1 MTTVLFQLLVAYA
14 AARLLGRLAAR
25 LGLPEVIGELLAGAL
40 LGPHL
45 LDLIHE
51 SQFFEA
57 FAELGV
63 IFLLFEAGLE
73 ARVRELMAVR
83 GPALRVGVIGV
94 ALPFAGGLLAALAF
108 GEATSNALFVATAFV
123 ATSVGITIAVLRE
136 LGVQSRRS
144 ARIILAA
151 AVLDDILGLIVLV
164 VVKGVALGQSN
175 PTEIVLIA
183 LEAIAFVSV
192 VVVAGPPLATRLSRL
207 VKRLSPGVVF
217 DASLVLMLA
226 LSLLAEYV
234 GLAAIVGA
242 FLAGLLLG
250 ELEDYDPIQRR
261 IEPLTAFFV
270 PFFFVLMGTYLD
282 FAAFRDPLIDA
293 EIAVFSAVAVA
304 TKYAGGWLGTIREG
318 GRIPREVGSGMVP
331 RGEVGIVVAG
341 IAYAAGVVTE
351 DVYTAVIS
359 MVLVTTFIAPFL
371 IRRTFVGRPHGSGTA
386 NDAAHTVEEGPAGT

>member
-1 MTTVLFQLLVAYA
+1 MTTILFQLLIAYA
-14 AARLLGRLAAR
+14 AARILGRLAGALR
-25 LGLPEVIGELLAGAL
+25 LPAVVGELLAGAL

-45 LDLIHE
+45 LDLVHRSE
-51 SQFFEA
+51 FFEA

-73 ARVRELMAVR
+73 ARVRDLLAVR
-83 GPALRVGVIGV
+83 GPALRVGFIGV

-164 VVKGVALGQSN
+164 VVKGVALGESN
-175 PTEIVLIA
+175 PAEIVLIA
-183 LEAIAFVSV
+183 LEAVAFVAVIV
-192 VVVAGPPLATRLSRL
+192 VVGPPLAARHSHL
-207 VKRLSPGVVF
+207 VKRPSPGMIF
-217 DASLVLMLA
+217 DASIVLVLG

-250 ELEDYDPIQRR
+250 EIEDYDPVQRR
-261 IEPLTAFFV
+261 IESLTAFFV
-270 PFFFVLMGTYLD
+270 PFFFVLMGTYVD
-282 FAAFRDPLIDA
+282 FAVFADPFIDA
-293 EIAVFSAVAVA
+293 EIVVFTAVAVA
-304 TKYAGGWLGTIREG
+304 TKYAGGWMGALREG
-318 GRIPREVGSGMVP
+318 DVIRREVGAGMVP

-341 IAYAAGVVTE
+341 LAYSVGAVNE
-351 DVYTAVIS
+351 DLYVAVIS
-359 MVLVTTFIAPFL
+359 MVLATTFLAPFI
-371 IRRTFVGRPHGSGTA
+371 IRRAFSTA
-386 NDAAHTVEEGPAGT
+386 PSSQAK

>member
-1 MTTVLFQLLVAYA
+1 MTTALFQLLVAYA
-14 AARLLGRLAAR
+14 AARLLGRLAGA
-25 LGLPEVIGELLAGAL
+25 LKLPTVIGELLAGAL

-45 LDLIHE
+45 FDVLHE
-51 SQFFEA
+51 SEFFEV
-57 FAELGV
+57 FAGLGV

-73 ARVRELMAVR
+73 ARMRELLAVR
-83 GPALRVGVIGV
+83 GSAIRVGLIGV

-136 LGVQSRRS
+136 LGFQARRS

-164 VVKGVALGQSN
+164 VVKGVALGESN
-175 PTEIVLIA
+175 PTEIA
-183 LEAIAFVSV
+183 LLAVEALAFVGIIAA
-192 VVVAGPPLATRLSRL
+192 AGPPLVTRLSRL
-207 VKRLSPGVVF
+207 VARLSPGVVF
-217 DASLVLMLA
+217 DVSLVLMLG

-242 FLAGLLLG
+242 FLAGLTLG

-282 FAAFRDPLIDA
+282 FSAFKDPLTDLEIAAFSL
-293 EIAVFSAVAVA
+293 VAIV
-304 TKYAGGWLGTIREG
+304 TKYAGGWLGALKERG
-318 GRIPREVGSGMVP
+318 AIPREVGAGMVP

-341 IAYAAGVVTE
+341 IAFAAGAVTG

-359 MVLVTTFIAPFL
+359 MVLVTTFLAPFL
-371 IRRTFVGRPHGSGTA
+371 IRRTFMRT
-386 NDAAHTVEEGPAGT
+386 GPADAGTSGGRVA

>member
-1 MTTVLFQLLVAYA
+1 MTTILFQLLIAYA
-14 AARLLGRLAAR
+14 SARVLGRLAVALR
-25 LGLPEVIGELLAGAL
+25 LPAVVGELLAGAL

-45 LDLIHE
+45 LDLVHRSE
-51 SQFFEA
+51 FFEA

-73 ARVRELMAVR
+73 ARVRDLLAVR
-83 GPALRVGVIGV
+83 GPALRVGLIGV
-94 ALPFAGGLLAALAF
+94 ALPFVGGLLAALAF

-164 VVKGVALGQSN
+164 VVKGVALGESN

-183 LEAIAFVSV
+183 LEAVAFVAV
-192 VVVAGPPLATRLSRL
+192 IVVAGPPLAARLSHL
-207 VKRLSPGVVF
+207 VKRLSPGVIF
-217 DASLVLMLA
+217 DASIVLVLG

-250 ELEDYDPIQRR
+250 ELEDYDPVQRR
-261 IEPLTAFFV
+261 IESLTAFFV
-270 PFFFVLMGTYLD
+270 PFFFVLMGTYVD
-282 FAAFRDPLIDA
+282 FAVFADPFIDA
-293 EIAVFSAVAVA
+293 EIVVFTAVAVA
-304 TKYAGGWLGTIREG
+304 TKYAGGWMGALREG
-318 GRIPREVGSGMVP
+318 DVIRREVGAGMLP

-341 IAYAAGVVTE
+341 LAYSVGAVNE
-351 DVYTAVIS
+351 DVYVAVIS
-359 MVLVTTFIAPFL
+359 MVLATTFLAPFI
-371 IRRTFVGRPHGSGTA
+371 IRRAFSTA
-386 NDAAHTVEEGPAGT
+386 PSSQAR

>member
-1 MTTVLFQLLVAYA
+1 MTTALFQLLIAYG
-14 AARLLGRLAAR
+14 AARLLGRLAGA
-25 LGLPEVIGELLAGAL
+25 LKLPTVVGELLAGAL

-45 LDLIHE
+45 FDVLHE
-51 SQFFEA
+51 SEFLEV

-73 ARVRELMAVR
+73 ARIRDLLAVR
-83 GPALRVGVIGV
+83 GSAIRAGLIGV
-94 ALPFAGGLLAALAF
+94 ALPFVGGLLAALAF

-136 LGVQSRRS
+136 LGFQARRS

-164 VVKGVALGQSN
+164 VVKGVALGESDAA
-175 PTEIVLIA
+175 EIALLA
-183 LEAIAFVSV
+183 LEALAFVGIIAA
-192 VVVAGPPLATRLSRL
+192 AGPPLVTRLSRF
-207 VKRLSPGVVF
+207 VGRLSQGVVF
-217 DASLVLMLA
+217 DVSIVLMLG

-250 ELEDYDPIQRR
+250 ELEDYDPVQRR

-282 FAAFRDPLIDA
+282 FGVFANPFVDL
-293 EIAVFSAVAVA
+293 EIAVFSVVAIA
-304 TKYAGGWLGTIREG
+304 TKFAGGWLGALKERG
-318 GRIPREVGSGMVP
+318 QIPLEVGAGMVP

-341 IAYAAGVVTE
+341 IAYAAGAVTE
-351 DVYTAVIS
+351 DVYAAVIS
-359 MVLVTTFIAPFL
+359 VVLATTFVAPFL
-371 IRRTFVGRPHGSGTA
+371 IRRTFTSAPRPDAEAPATTA
-386 NDAAHTVEEGPAGT
+386 G